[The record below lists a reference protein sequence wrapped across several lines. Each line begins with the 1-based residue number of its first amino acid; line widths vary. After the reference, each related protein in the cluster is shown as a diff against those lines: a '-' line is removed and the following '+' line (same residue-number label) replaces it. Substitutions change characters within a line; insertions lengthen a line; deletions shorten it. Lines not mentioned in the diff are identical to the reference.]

1 LKNHP
6 LRWFFYWFLLFY
18 FWFLVSGSGF
28 DATPILVINPQTL
41 ATRPRWSLVGLQPA
55 SLD

>member
-1 LKNHP
+1 VV
-6 LRWFFYWFLLFY
+6 FLLVFLFY

-41 ATRPRWSLVGLQPA
+41 ATRPRWSLMGLQPA